1 MTGAPPTA
9 PADPLG
15 ELAHRMDGVIAHA
28 VHPDEIAAVL
38 ESDGMTDDH
47 IRHTYG
53 RADSFALAE
62 ALYERVPRRYP
73 EPSPPAADPWWTGL
87 LGCLLRGLVFA
98 LPGLAYVP
106 AAPLLEGA
114 ALGPLLA
121 GALTGWAWNQALS
134 HRAHS
139 WLALGDRPAALRCL
153 RTGAAAGTLLS
164 TAAAVVSAGP
174 GQWHAAAFASAQA
187 LYVSAATALLVLGRE
202 RALLYALLPTAG
214 ATALTLLDG
223 LPPWSRSA
231 LLSAS
236 LAAATVLA
244 VHATRPKA
252 AVTGQDHVRRPV
264 ARARARPGA
273 PTARA
278 RQPHRPRGLASVP
291 YGVFGLGAGTLVL
304 YTALGDVLA
313 GRPGAAVAAP
323 AAVALT
329 LSMGPAERLL
339 RRFRDGTVAG
349 LRVSITRGEFR
360 RCTAAVLAECLCGY
374 LAILFALAVAGTV
387 LWPGAPA
394 LGGVRSA
401 TLLLVGAVLWTGLLL
416 QSCGAANQVAA
427 VCAGAAAVQT
437 LALFTGTGGPALVGL
452 CVAAA
457 SASVLAVLVCVLL
470 GRATAHRL

>member
-1 MTGAPPTA
+1 
-9 PADPLG
+9 
-15 ELAHRMDGVIAHA
+15 
-28 VHPDEIAAVL
+28 
-38 ESDGMTDDH
+38 
-47 IRHTYG
+47 
-53 RADSFALAE
+53 
-62 ALYERVPRRYP
+62 
-73 EPSPPAADPWWTGL
+73 
-87 LGCLLRGLVFA
+87 
-98 LPGLAYVP
+98 
-106 AAPLLEGA
+106 
-114 ALGPLLA
+114 
-121 GALTGWAWNQALS
+121 
-134 HRAHS
+134 
-139 WLALGDRPAALRCL
+139 
-153 RTGAAAGTLLS
+153 
-164 TAAAVVSAGP
+164 
-174 GQWHAAAFASAQA
+174 
-187 LYVSAATALLVLGRE
+187 
-202 RALLYALLPTAG
+202 
-214 ATALTLLDG
+214 
-223 LPPWSRSA
+223 
-231 LLSAS
+231 
-236 LAAATVLA
+236 
-244 VHATRPKA
+244 
-252 AVTGQDHVRRPV
+252 
-264 ARARARPGA
+264 
-273 PTARA
+273 
-278 RQPHRPRGLASVP
+278 
-291 YGVFGLGAGTLVL
+291 
-304 YTALGDVLA
+304 VLA

-349 LRVSITRGEFR
+349 LRLSITRGEFR

>member
-1 MTGAPPTA
+1 MSATPPAA
-9 PADPLG
+9 PADPIG
-15 ELAHRMDGVIAHA
+15 ELAHRMDGVIARA

-47 IRHTYG
+47 IRSTYG

-62 ALYERVPRRYP
+62 ALHERVPRRYP
-73 EPSPPAADPWWTGL
+73 EPSPPAADPWWAGL

-98 LPGLAYVP
+98 LPGLAYTL

-139 WLALGDRPAALRCL
+139 WSALGDRPAALRCL
-153 RTGAAAGTLLS
+153 RTGTAAGALLS
-164 TAAAVVSAGP
+164 TAAAVVCAGP
-174 GQWHAAAFASAQA
+174 GQGHTAVFASAQA
-187 LYVSAATALLVLGRE
+187 LYGSAATALLVLGRE

-214 ATALTLLDG
+214 GTVVTLLHD

-231 LLSAS
+231 LLLAS
-236 LAAATVLA
+236 LAAATGLA
-244 VHATRPKA
+244 VHATRPESS
-252 AVTGQDHVRRPV
+252 VTGRNRARRPAGT
-264 ARARARPGA
+264 ARDRPGA
-273 PTARA
+273 PTARP
-278 RQPHRPRGLASVP
+278 RPPHRPRVLASLP

-313 GRPGAAVAAP
+313 GRTGAAVAAP

-329 LSMGPAERLL
+329 LSMGPAEWLL

-349 LRVSITRGEFR
+349 LRASITRGEFR

-374 LAILFALAVAGTV
+374 LATLFAIAVAGTV

-416 QSCGAANQVAA
+416 QSSGAANQVAA

-437 LALFTGTGGPALVGL
+437 LALLTGTGGPALVGL

>member
-47 IRHTYG
+47 IRRTYG

-106 AAPLLEGA
+106 AAPLLKGA

-153 RTGAAAGTLLS
+153 RTGAAVGTLLS

-174 GQWHAAAFASAQA
+174 GQWHAAVFASAQA

-214 ATALTLLDG
+214 ATALTLLDD

-231 LLSAS
+231 LLAAS

-244 VHATRPKA
+244 V
-252 AVTGQDHVRRPV
+252 
-264 ARARARPGA
+264 
-273 PTARA
+273 
-278 RQPHRPRGLASVP
+278 
-291 YGVFGLGAGTLVL
+291 GLGAGTLVL

-329 LSMGPAERLL
+329 LSMGPAEWLL

-349 LRVSITRGEFR
+349 LRVSTALGEFR

-374 LAILFALAVAGTV
+374 LAILFVLAVAGTV

-394 LGGVRSA
+394 FGGVRSA

-437 LALFTGTGGPALVGL
+437 LALLAGTGGPAIVGL

-457 SASVLAVLVCVLL
+457 SASVLAVLVRVLL

>member
-1 MTGAPPTA
+1 MSGAPPAA

-28 VHPDEIAAVL
+28 VHADEIAAVL

-47 IRHTYG
+47 IRRTYG

-73 EPSPPAADPWWTGL
+73 EPSPPAADPWWSGL
-87 LGCLLRGLVFA
+87 LGSLLRGLVFA
-98 LPGLAYVP
+98 LPGLAYAL
-106 AAPLLEGA
+106 AAPLLEDA
-114 ALGPLLA
+114 ALAPLLA
-121 GALTGWAWNQALS
+121 FALTGWAWNQALS

-139 WLALGDRPAALRCL
+139 WSALGDRPAVLRCL
-153 RTGAAAGTLLS
+153 RTGTAAGALLS
-164 TAAAVVSAGP
+164 TAAAVVCAGP
-174 GQWHAAAFASAQA
+174 GQWHVAVFASAQA
-187 LYVSAATALLVLGRE
+187 LYGSAATALLVLGRE

-214 ATALTLLDG
+214 GTAVTVVHD
-223 LPPWSRSA
+223 LPPWSRTA
-231 LLSAS
+231 LLLAS

-244 VHATRPKA
+244 VHATRPEPA
-252 AVTGQDHVRRPV
+252 ATGPDRVRRPPR
-264 ARARARPGA
+264 RARARP
-273 PTARA
+273 
-278 RQPHRPRGLASVP
+278 PHRPRVLASLP
-291 YGVFGLGAGTLVL
+291 YGVLGLGAGTLVL

-313 GRPGAAVAAP
+313 GRTGAAVAAP

-349 LRVSITRGEFR
+349 LRASTTRGEFR

-374 LAILFALAVAGTV
+374 LATLFVLAVAGTV

-416 QSCGAANQVAA
+416 QSSGAANQAAA

-437 LALFTGTGGPALVGL
+437 LALLTGTGGPAIVGL
-452 CVAAA
+452 CVAAV

>member
-1 MTGAPPTA
+1 MTGAPPAA

-15 ELAHRMDGVIAHA
+15 ELAHRMDGVIARA

-47 IRHTYG
+47 IRRIYG

-62 ALYERVPRRYP
+62 ALYERGPRRYP
-73 EPSPPAADPWWTGL
+73 DPAPPAADPWWTGL

-106 AAPLLEGA
+106 AAPLLAGA

-153 RTGAAAGTLLS
+153 RTGTAAGALLS
-164 TAAAVVSAGP
+164 TAAAGVCAGQ
-174 GQWHAAAFASAQA
+174 GQWHAAVFASAQA
-187 LYVSAATALLVLGRE
+187 LYVSAATALLVLGHE
-202 RALLYALLPTAG
+202 RALLCALLPTAG
-214 ATALTLLDG
+214 VTAVTLLHD
-223 LPPWSRSA
+223 LPPWSRKT
-231 LLSAS
+231 LLLAS

-244 VHATRPKA
+244 VRATREPGA
-252 AVTGQDHVRRPV
+252 SGRVRRPARRV
-264 ARARARPGA
+264 RARTGT

-278 RQPHRPRGLASVP
+278 RLPHRPRVLASLP

-313 GRPGAAVAAP
+313 GRTGAAVAAP

-329 LSMGPAERLL
+329 LSMGPAEWLL
-339 RRFRDGTVAG
+339 RRFRGGTVAG
-349 LRVSITRGEFR
+349 LHASTTRGEFR

-394 LGGVRSA
+394 LDGVRSA

-416 QSCGAANQVAA
+416 QSSGAANQAAA

-437 LALFTGTGGPALVGL
+437 LGLLTGTGGPAAVGL
-452 CVAAA
+452 CVAAV
-457 SASVLAVLVCVLL
+457 SACVLAVLVRVLL